1 MRFKDLAVGKYVTM
15 NRWIS
20 KYYNLYCETL
30 EIVSLPDTKEDGEVG
45 CRRVTYDG
53 CVCTNNKYADET
65 ITYINYIHLREVDV
79 DPYACLKWN
88 RGDVLVPTDIGMN
101 RLGRANLNRVPFV
114 VNNTTVRHNN
124 ILDRDFFMIYVS
136 PSDNGGYCKILLN
149 TLYFK
154 RADNAWKG
162 LFASQYYKK
171 EIEFDEKGE
180 LVKPVTVAKG
190 SPAYNQI
197 MKEAKACGVIKG

>member
-1 MRFKDLAVGKYVTM
+1 MRFKDLAVGKYVTL
-15 NRWIS
+15 NRWLS

-65 ITYINYIHLREVDV
+65 ITYINHIHLREVDV

-88 RGDVLVPTDIGMN
+88 RGDVLVPTKIGVD
-101 RLGRANLNRVPFV
+101 RLSKPQLNRIPYV
-114 VNNTTVRHNN
+114 VVDGTIRYDRYRDRN
-124 ILDRDFFMIYVS
+124 ILKVYIA
-136 PSDNGGYCKILLN
+136 PSDGGAYSPLLN
-149 TLYFK
+149 VAYFK
-154 RADNAWKG
+154 KADNVWKG

-171 EIEFDEKGE
+171 EIEFDEKGK
-180 LVKPVTVAKG
+180 LVKPTSVVNG
-190 SPAYNQI
+190 SPVYNQI
-197 MKEAKACGVIKG
+197 IEEAKACGIIKG

>member
-1 MRFKDLAVGKYVTM
+1 MRWKDLAVGKYVTL
-15 NRWIS
+15 NRWLNY
-20 KYYNLYCETL
+20 YYNIYSEIL
-30 EIVSLPDTKEDGEVG
+30 EIVSVPDTKEDGEVG
-45 CRRVTYDG
+45 CRRVTHDG

-65 ITYINYIHLREVDV
+65 ITYINYIHLREADV

-88 RGDVLVPTDIGMN
+88 KGDVLVPTEIGVD
-101 RLGRANLNRVPFV
+101 RLSKPQLNRSPYV
-114 VNNTTVRHNN
+114 VVDGAIRY
-124 ILDRDFFMIYVS
+124 DRYRDRNELRVCIA
-136 PSDNGGYCKILLN
+136 PSDGGAYSMPLN
-149 TLYFK
+149 VAYFK
-154 RADNAWKG
+154 KADNVWKG

-197 MKEAKACGVIKG
+197 LKEAKACGIIKG